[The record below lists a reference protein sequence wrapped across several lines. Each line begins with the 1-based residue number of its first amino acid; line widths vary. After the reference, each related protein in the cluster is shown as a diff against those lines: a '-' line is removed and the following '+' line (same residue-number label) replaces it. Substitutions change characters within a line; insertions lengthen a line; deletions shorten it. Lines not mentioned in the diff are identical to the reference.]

1 MKNKELIKRKQQEF
15 ILQDTDFNDLLDKT
29 AKEIVSKSKIAKNE
43 AEVVFAFD
51 TCFVPIIQDVLG
63 LEFTPS
69 KEESVDK
76 IKYTS
81 EGRKNKKGRI
91 DSRIGSLIIEF
102 KHNSKFTIQAD
113 IEKAIKQ
120 TEDYLDAISVDSDGQ
135 FIGIVTDGIKAI
147 RIQKDSHS
155 NTTTISG
162 VVDFSQEILKLVC
175 ESVLLLNQK
184 ALSPENLVLDFCS
197 GEPSLSKKLTVTLLN
212 VLEQNITGRSMML
225 LKEWQELFK
234 LAHDDTSKQQAII
247 DRKKSLE
254 VVAGHSLTDKESEY
268 KTLYALQ
275 TSYAIIVKVIAF
287 HVITK
292 TFHEHDVSF
301 TEVAN
306 YESDAL
312 RQYMN
317 TLEDG
322 AIFRDFG
329 IGNLLEGDFF
339 AWYCTPEQWNDE
351 IYQAI
356 KAVFNVLVQYESRK
370 ILTQS
375 TATLDFF
382 KDLYMNVMPDKVR
395 HSLGEFY
402 TPPWLADQL
411 IDEAEKL
418 TETKNWT
425 ALDPCC
431 GSGTFVTTLIRKV
444 LQRCDN
450 SSNTLEVVLN
460 SVKGLDLNPLAV
472 LTARINYFINIAHL
486 ITDEEIEIPI
496 YLGDSSYVP
505 APKMLGNV
513 SCVTYSIA
521 TLKGPLEITIPK
533 SAIEDT
539 NVFSKSMTDIEYFIK
554 SLDENGVYDTLLNL
568 CHPSDRTEEVQST
581 LLLLAKQFVELENQ
595 EWNGIWAR
603 IVTNFLTTANL
614 GRFDLVVGNPPWID
628 WKNLPTNYR
637 ERVKSLCVERH
648 LFSGDGITGGINLNI
663 CALISNVASENWL
676 KHSGVLA
683 FLMPQNI
690 VFQQTYE
697 GFRNFELSDG
707 RLFLQKLIDWEK
719 AGHPFKPVQYRFASF
734 LYSRKT
740 QDYQTGIVLEK
751 YKKKSKTPS
760 LDKLNKVASYQDIE
774 HIFEVEELIAGTVHD
789 GSTQLTYANNRAQLA
804 NFGKVVG
811 TCEYKGREGIEF
823 FPQELFLLNYQGKR
837 GSNLIFENYQGGSK
851 SKHKV
856 PRQSVIV
863 EPDFIYPLIRGREI
877 KPFKVLSS
885 GFYVPFPYEHLSRS
899 PIVLNELNKKSKL
912 LARYFQKNKSVIENQ
927 TGYNDKIIGKKHNTE
942 YYALARVGEY
952 SYGEHFV
959 CFRDNTSWAAA
970 VVSEL
975 KTAWGEQKRPLFQN
989 HAVSISQDKD
999 GNFISL
1005 EEAHYICAI
1014 FNSPSVKEFI
1024 ERSSDSRSFKI
1035 RPPINIPPFDV
1046 KKKKHVKLAELS
1058 KKAHQLASD
1067 DSSLD
1072 EVLIDIDKIV
1082 ATTL

>member
-1 MKNKELIKRKQQEF
+1 MKNKELIKKKQQEF
-15 ILQDTDFNDLLDKT
+15 ILQDADFYSLLDTT
-29 AKEIVSKSKIAKNE
+29 AQEIVEKSKVAKNE

-51 TCFVPIIQDVLG
+51 TCFIPIVRDVLG
-63 LEFTPS
+63 LKFSPS

-102 KHNSKFTIQAD
+102 KHYSTLSSQTD
-113 IEKAIKQ
+113 IDKAINQ
-120 TEDYLDAISVDSDGQ
+120 TQEYLEAISADSDGQ
-135 FIGIVTDGIKAI
+135 VIGIVTDGIKAI
-147 RIQKDSHS
+147 KIQKDASS
-155 NTTTISG
+155 TSISG
-162 VVDFSQEILKLVC
+162 VVDFSRDILKLVC
-175 ESVLLLNQK
+175 ESILLLDQK
-184 ALSPENLVLDFCS
+184 ALTPENLVLDFCS
-197 GEPSLSKKLTVTLLN
+197 GDPSISQTLTSTLLEA
-212 VLEQNITGRSMML
+212 LETNITGRSTML

-247 DRKKSLE
+247 DRKKALE
-254 VVAGHSLTDKESEY
+254 LVAGHSLTDKESEY

-275 TSYAIIVKVIAF
+275 TAYAIIVKVIAF

-292 TFHEHDVSF
+292 TFSDHDVSF

-339 AWYCTPEQWNDE
+339 AWYCTADQWNDE
-351 IYQAI
+351 IYNAI
-356 KAVFNVLVQYESRK
+356 KSVFNILVQYESRK
-370 ILTQS
+370 ILTE
-375 TATLDFF
+375 TTTTLDFF

-418 TETKNWT
+418 ITNKDWT

-431 GSGTFVTTLIRKV
+431 GSGTFVTTLIRRVLDRSEKPEDVLSKV
-444 LQRCDN
+444 L
-450 SSNTLEVVLN
+450 S

-472 LTARINYFINIAHL
+472 LTARINYFINITHL

-505 APKMLGNV
+505 SPKMLGDIACLN
-513 SCVTYSIA
+513 YSIA

-539 NVFSKSMTDIEYFIK
+539 IAFSKSMTDIEYYIK
-554 SLDENGVYDTLLNL
+554 SLDEQGVYETLLGL
-568 CHPSDRTEEVQST
+568 CDERDKTDEIKNT
-581 LLLLAKQFVELENQ
+581 LLSLSKQFVELENQ

-628 WKNLPTNYR
+628 WKNLPNNYR
-637 ERVKSLCVERH
+637 ERVKSLCVDRH
-648 LFSGDGITGGINLNI
+648 LFSGDSITGGINLNI

-676 KHSGVLA
+676 KPTGTLG

-707 RLFLQKLIDWEK
+707 RLYLQKLIDWEK

-734 LYSRKT
+734 LYSRNVQNYK
-740 QDYQTGIVLEK
+740 TGIKLEK
-751 YKKKSKTPS
+751 VKKKRGTAS
-760 LDKLNKVASYQDIE
+760 LEKLNRVARYKEIE
-774 HIFEVEELIAGTVHD
+774 HIFEIEEFIAGTIHND
-789 GSTQLTYANNRAQLA
+789 STQLTYANDKLQLE
-804 NFGKVVG
+804 NFSKVVG
-811 TCEYKGREGIEF
+811 LSDYKGREGIEF
-823 FPQELFLLNYQGKR
+823 FPQELFLLNYKGQR
-837 GSNLIFENYQGGSK
+837 GSNLIFENYQGGSR

-856 PRQSVIV
+856 PRQHVIV
-863 EPDFIYPLIRGREI
+863 EPKFIYPLVRGREI
-877 KPFKVLSS
+877 KPFNVLSS
-885 GFYVPFPYEHLSRS
+885 GFYVPFPYEDLSRS
-899 PIVLNELNKKSKL
+899 PLALSTLNQQSKL

-927 TGYNDKIIGKKHNTE
+927 TGYNDKIIGAKHNTE

-959 CFRDNTSWAAA
+959 CFRDNTNWAAA
-970 VVSEL
+970 VVSEFE
-975 KTAWGEQKRPLFQN
+975 TAWGEKKRPLFQN
-989 HAVSISQDKD
+989 HAVSISQDKN
-999 GNFISL
+999 GNFISFD
-1005 EEAHYICAI
+1005 EAHYICAV
-1014 FNSPSVKEFI
+1014 FNSPSVKAFI
-1024 ERSSDSRSFKI
+1024 ESSSDSRSYKI
-1035 RPPINIPPFDV
+1035 RPPINVPKFDSSN
-1046 KKKKHVKLAELS
+1046 KGHIRLAELS
-1058 KKAHQLASD
+1058 KEAHVLADKDLSFESILVEIDQL
-1067 DSSLD
+1067 
-1072 EVLIDIDKIV
+1072 V
-1082 ATTL
+1082 ANSI